1 VVRTSAFFGPWDRFN
16 FVTQAVAALARGEA
30 FGAATDVRVSPTYVP
45 DLVHVCLDLLID
57 GESGIWHLA
66 NRGDVSWAELATQ
79 AATLADVDPTLVQAR
94 AGAQLGEVAARPRYG
109 VLGSERATLMPT
121 LDDALRRFVAER
133 QHIVE
138 PVRRADEEDRYRS
151 ARR

>member
-1 VVRTSAFFGPWDRFN
+1 
-16 FVTQAVAALARGEA
+16 
-30 FGAATDVRVSPTYVP
+30 VSPTYVP

-79 AATLADVDPTLVQAR
+79 AAALADVDSTLVQACV
-94 AGAQLGEVAARPRYG
+94 GARPGETAPRPRYG
-109 VLGSERATLMPT
+109 VLGSERAALMPT
-121 LDDALRRFVAER
+121 LDDALQRYLGER
-133 QHIVE
+133 QYRVE
-138 PVRRADEEDRYRS
+138 PIRRADEEDRYRS